1 MKIAVV
7 SFYYYKDNYWCNHDI
22 LEEYCN
28 LHGYDLHYNILKL
41 DSDIIHIHT
50 PTYDGM
56 VYMRELLDKGYDWVF
71 WVDGTD
77 IIITNPSL
85 KLEEMVSDK
94 PIQFSNDVI
103 TEYPVKIYECNS
115 GFWAVNNSEISKTYL
130 DDVLGCYDHEDRDR
144 WSEEYWS
151 DQNALNGVGE
161 RYLDHIDTSSLHQS
175 YWFYNNP
182 DFYNMDI
189 VRQLDYFGNQNNNRN
204 VFKMGDFLL
213 HFAGR
218 VLQPNDMMKIY
229 DKIKDF
235 NSQS

>member
-7 SFYYYKDNYWCNHDI
+7 SFYYYRDNYWCNHDI
-22 LEEYCN
+22 LKEYCD
-28 LHGYDLHYNILKL
+28 LHGYHLHYKINYV
-41 DSDIIHIHT
+41 DNTNIHT

-56 VYMRELLDKGYDWVF
+56 LYMRELLNKDYDWVF
-71 WVDGTD
+71 WLDATD

-85 KLEEMVSDK
+85 RLEDMISEK

-103 TEYPVKIYECNS
+103 TNYPVNIYQCNS
-115 GFWAVNNSEISKTYL
+115 GFWGVNNSSISKTYL
-130 DDVLGCYDHEDRDR
+130 EDVLETYDPEYHNG
-144 WSEEYWS
+144 WSEEYWG
-151 DQNALNGVGE
+151 DQNALNVIGE
-161 RYLDHIDTSSLHQS
+161 GYLDHIDTSSLHQS

-182 DFYNMDI
+182 DFYNMGI
-189 VRQLDYFGNQNNNRN
+189 LEQLNYFGNQSKNRN

>member
-7 SFYYYKDNYWCNHDI
+7 SYYYYTDNYWCNYDI
-22 LEEYCN
+22 LKEYCDY
-28 LHGYDLHYNILKL
+28 HGYSLHYNIAKV
-41 DSDIIHIHT
+41 DNTNIHT
-50 PTYDGM
+50 PTYEGM
-56 VYMRELLDKGYDWVF
+56 IYMRQLLNKDYDWVF
-71 WVDGTD
+71 WLDATD
-77 IIITNPSL
+77 IIIVNPSL
-85 KLEEMVSDK
+85 KLEDMVSDK

-103 TEYPVKIYECNS
+103 THFPVNLYECNS
-115 GFWAVNNSEISKTYL
+115 GFWGVSNSPISKTFL
-130 DDVLGCYDHEDRDR
+130 EDVLETYNPEYDNG
-144 WSEEYWS
+144 WSKEFWG

-161 RYLDHIDTSSLHQS
+161 GYIDHIDTSSLHQS

-189 VRQLDYFGNQNNNRN
+189 KSQVEYFGNQSSNRN
-204 VFKMGDFLL
+204 TFNFGDFLI

-218 VLQPNDMMKIY
+218 VLPPNDMKKIY